1 MTNLLCQIKHSNVR
15 MCQNNYK
22 RITMKWDGKSIIP
35 ELLISYESYSFF
47 FTFLYLVSTTP
58 SSKYFMQKIN

>member
-1 MTNLLCQIKHSNVR
+1 

-58 SSKYFMQKIN
+58 PIKYFMQKIN